1 MGGSTSVRKFAA
13 AAALAVLTHT
23 GGAAA
28 QGDPVS
34 TCRSIVAATDRAM
47 AQPGARAVA
56 GADYV
61 PGVDVRGN
69 PVAPAD
75 LAGAQRIAL
84 PEELVL
90 PVTPDVFT
98 FLGRAPPRGLEQ
110 LRVNVGELRIRLS
123 DGQTTFNGQ
132 LLGPTADAE
141 LVAACRQLLA
151 NAPAA
156 R

>member
-1 MGGSTSVRKFAA
+1 MGGSISVPSR
-13 AAALAVLTHT
+13 AALLALALLLPGTALGQADAVT
-23 GGAAA
+23 
-28 QGDPVS
+28 
-34 TCRSIVAATDRAM
+34 TCRGIVSAADRAP
-47 AQPGARAVA
+47 AQPGGRAVA

-75 LAGAQRIAL
+75 LGGAPRITL

-98 FLGRAPPRGLEQ
+98 FLGRDPPRGLDQ

-123 DGQTTFNGQ
+123 DGRTTFNGQ
-132 LLGPTADAE
+132 PLGPAADAE

-151 NAPAA
+151 NTTA

>member
-1 MGGSTSVRKFAA
+1 MGGSTSVRRYAA
-13 AAALAVLTHT
+13 AAALAVLMHA
-23 GGAAA
+23 GLAAA
-28 QGDPVS
+28 QGDPVA
-34 TCRSIVAATDRAM
+34 TCRSILAAADLAA

-75 LAGAQRIAL
+75 LAGAPRVTL
-84 PEELVL
+84 PEEQVL

-110 LRVNVGELRIRLS
+110 LRINVGELRIRLS
-123 DGQTTFNGQ
+123 DARTTFNGQ
-132 LLGPTADAE
+132 PLGPAADAE
-141 LVAACRQLLA
+141 LVAACRQLLG
-151 NAPAA
+151 NAAA
-156 R
+156 PR

>member
-1 MGGSTSVRKFAA
+1 MGGSTSVRSYAR
-13 AAALAVLTHT
+13 AAALVVLTHA
-23 GGAAA
+23 GLAAA

-34 TCRSIVAATDRAM
+34 TCRSILAAADRVTP
-47 AQPGARAVA
+47 QPGARAVA

-75 LAGAQRIAL
+75 LAIAPRFTL

-123 DGQTTFNGQ
+123 DGRATFNGQ
-132 LLGPTADAE
+132 PLGPTADAD

-151 NAPAA
+151 NSP